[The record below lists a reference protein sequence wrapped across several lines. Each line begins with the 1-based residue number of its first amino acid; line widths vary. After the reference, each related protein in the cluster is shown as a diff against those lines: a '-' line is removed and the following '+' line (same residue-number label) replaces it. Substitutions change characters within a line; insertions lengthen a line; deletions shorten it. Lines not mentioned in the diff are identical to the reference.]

1 MRPVICWFRQDLRLA
16 DNPAL
21 AAAQADGSPIV
32 ALFVLDDETPGI
44 WRAGGASRW
53 WLHHS
58 LQSLGDSLEEIG
70 GSLVLRRGR
79 AESVVCG
86 LADEMGAKAVVWNR
100 AYEPYAIERD
110 KRLKA
115 ALLARGIGAESFGGS
130 LLREP
135 WEVRTAAGTP
145 FKVFTP
151 YWRAGFAQWQPS
163 PPLPAP
169 TSLRSAIAA
178 IESES
183 LADWNLTPSNPDWSG
198 GLRTAWHPGEP
209 SAQFQLSGF
218 LARLSEYAGSRDA
231 PAAAATS
238 RLSPHLH
245 FGEISPRQIWHAVSS
260 QPPSSSAEKFL
271 SEIGWREFSHHL
283 LFYNPQLPHAPLD
296 PKFAAFPWSSD
307 AEKFVRWTRGRTGF
321 PIVDAG
327 MRELWATGWM
337 HNRVRMIAASF
348 LVKQLGVDWR
358 RGAEWF
364 WDTLVDAD
372 LANNSASWQWV
383 AGCGTDAAPFFR
395 IFNPVL
401 QGEKFDPHG
410 AYVRRWVPEL
420 QLMPDEFIHKP
431 WTAPSELRKGAK
443 SYPEPIVDLA
453 AARAR
458 ALEAYRSLSAP

>member
-1 MRPVICWFRQDLRLA
+1 MSPVICWFRQDLRLA

-70 GSLVLRRGR
+70 GRLVLRRGR

-86 LADEMGAKAVVWNR
+86 LADEIGAKAVVWNR

-296 PKFAAFPWSSD
+296 SKFASFPWSSD

-431 WTAPSELRKGAK
+431 WTAPSELRKGVK